1 MAEPTTQTAQNPPH
15 RSLPGRKPAE
25 VWRLH
30 KAWNSDGVGCCL
42 RISLLNKA
50 AAQSFAAATI
60 LTVQSTTALS
70 PYRIPVIV
78 MEATVSAVV
87 SA

>member
-1 MAEPTTQTAQNPPH
+1 MAGAVATESRCWIERQLNPLQQP
-15 RSLPGRKPAE
+15 LF
-25 VWRLH
+25 L
-30 KAWNSDGVGCCL
+30 
-42 RISLLNKA
+42 I
-50 AAQSFAAATI
+50 
-60 LTVQSTTALS
+60 VQSTTALS